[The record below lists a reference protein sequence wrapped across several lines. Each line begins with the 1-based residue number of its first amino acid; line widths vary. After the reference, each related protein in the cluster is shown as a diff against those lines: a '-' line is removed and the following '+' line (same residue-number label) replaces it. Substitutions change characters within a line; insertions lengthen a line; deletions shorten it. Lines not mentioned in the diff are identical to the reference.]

1 MPVRIVE
8 EDLFLDKE
16 SAYCVPIN
24 TQGIAGK
31 GLALYFKQKYPR
43 WYIQYKE
50 ACKSGE
56 INSKKYHLHSTAT
69 ETIVSLPTKISPYD
83 DSCID
88 LILEGL
94 KAFEH
99 DYDKTEG
106 FHWITRLRLPA
117 VGCGCGNLSWEEIE
131 DTLLEELKD
140 SQVEY
145 VFCIESKHRHNRAS
159 ERLIDNYLFFK
170 GDHILGITYRFN
182 LELLSP
188 KGIMKVYPNV
198 LCFMIEWIAHYLEI
212 DVSVY
217 KTEEKMIKEI
227 KEALLDQFNYHGF
240 INRNGIDFRRVIIEK
255 MVEGKKEHYY
265 RDKEFKSY
273 LDQLNEANVF
283 LAYCGYDFPAIIGI
297 NVDLSHRNIADKDIW
312 AGMNYLGKLLSKL

>member
-8 EDLFLDKE
+8 EDLFLDSE
-16 SAYCVPIN
+16 SAYCVPVN

-31 GLALYFKQKYPR
+31 GLALYFKQKYPG

-56 INSKKYHLHSTAT
+56 INNTKYHLHSTAT

-94 KAFEH
+94 KAFEN

-106 FHWITRLRLPA
+106 FHWVTKLRLPA

-145 VFCIESKHRHNRAS
+145 VFCIESKHRPNRAS

-170 GDHILGITYRFN
+170 GDHILGITYRFD

-198 LCFMIEWIAHYLEI
+198 LCFMIEWIAHYLGI
-212 DVSVY
+212 DISVY

-227 KEALLDQFNYHGF
+227 KEALLDQFSYHGF

-265 RDKEFKSY
+265 QDKEFKSY
-273 LDQLNEANVF
+273 LDRLNEANVF
-283 LAYCGYDFPAIIGI
+283 FAYCGYDFPAIMGI

-312 AGMNYLGKLLSKL
+312 VGMNYLGKLLSKL

>member
-8 EDLFLDKE
+8 EDLFLDSE
-16 SAYCVPIN
+16 SAYCVPVN

-43 WYIQYKE
+43 WYTQYKE

-56 INSKKYHLHSTAT
+56 INSTKYHLHSTAT

-145 VFCIESKHRHNRAS
+145 VFCIESKHRPNRAS
-159 ERLIDNYLFFK
+159 ERFIDNYLFFK

-188 KGIMKVYPNV
+188 KGIMKVYSNV
-198 LCFMIEWIAHYLEI
+198 LCFVIEWIAHYLGI
-212 DVSVY
+212 DVSVF
-217 KTEEKMIKEI
+217 KTEEQMIKDI
-227 KEALLDQFNYHGF
+227 KSALLDQFSYHGF

-265 RDKEFKSY
+265 RDKEFKNY
-273 LDQLNEANVF
+273 LDQLNKANVF
-283 LAYCGYDFPAIIGI
+283 FAYCGYDFPAIIGI

>member
-8 EDLFLDKE
+8 EDLFLDSE
-16 SAYCVPIN
+16 SAYCVPVN

-56 INSKKYHLHSTAT
+56 INSTKYHLHSTAT

-145 VFCIESKHRHNRAS
+145 VVCIESKHRPNRAS
-159 ERLIDNYLFFK
+159 ERFIDNYLFFK
-170 GDHILGITYRFN
+170 GDHILGITYRFD

-198 LCFMIEWIAHYLEI
+198 LCFMTEWIAHYLGI

-217 KTEEKMIKEI
+217 KTEEKMINEI
-227 KEALLDQFNYHGF
+227 KGALLDQFNYHGF

-283 LAYCGYDFPAIIGI
+283 FAYCGYDFPAIIGI